1 MKIGRRAVQGTIF
14 TTIST
19 YSSLFIGIISSVIMA
34 RLLLPE
40 HFGIIALGTFFLS
53 LFGRVREFGFDH
65 ALIHRQDD
73 LPQAF
78 KTHFTLQVSLA
89 LINLIL
95 VLISIPILNNF
106 YKPEVILV
114 LAILGLFTLLQA
126 ASSTP
131 RVFLEK
137 ELRFGFTTI
146 VDIAALAISS
156 LLGILAALLGFGLWS
171 LVILNTSGT
180 LLTFLGLY
188 LFSGWRPRLSF
199 DKPMAIW
206 FLRFGF
212 FLFIGGIT
220 TFVLFQYNDFI
231 IGTFIGT
238 ATLGF
243 YTKAFQFAQL
253 PTGMVTAVVS
263 RVALPTYSKL
273 QAESEKLSIAYN
285 LVLRNI
291 FRLSAPFSLVL
302 FLVADEFVGFF
313 LGSKWLPMVPVFKLL
328 LVFSM
333 IRPIFDDTGAFLTA
347 IGKPHILSKY
357 LTTQAVILL
366 ILTPILVKFGSE
378 KGAAVSLDIVMV
390 VGVIMAYYYANRHV
404 KIHYKQIFLPTILAS
419 VLTLAV
425 YWLVT
430 GFWQLE
436 NLNLFLVLII
446 KVTIIGLSYL
456 VWVYLFERKQIKED
470 LDLFIGIIKEKNVEV

>member
-1 MKIGRRAVQGTIF
+1 MKIGQRAVQGTIF

-19 YSSLFIGIISSVIMA
+19 YSSLVIGITSSIIMA

-65 ALIHRQDD
+65 ALIHRQTE

-78 KTHFTLQVSLA
+78 RTHFTLQISLA
-89 LINLIL
+89 LVNLLL
-95 VLISIPILNNF
+95 VLFSIPFLKNF
-106 YKPEVILV
+106 YKPEVIMVLIV
-114 LAILGLFTLLQA
+114 LALFTIFDA
-126 ASSTP
+126 ASRTP

-146 VDIAALAISS
+146 VDITALAISS
-156 LLGILAALLGFGLWS
+156 LLGILAAVLGLGLWS
-171 LVILNTSGT
+171 LVILNISGT
-180 LLTFLGLY
+180 LFTFLGLY
-188 LFSGWRPRLSF
+188 LFSGWKPRLSF
-199 DKPMAIW
+199 DPVMAKW
-206 FLRFGF
+206 FLKFGV

-220 TFVLFQYNDFI
+220 TFIIFQYNDFV
-231 IGTFIGT
+231 IGTFVGT

-273 QAESEKLSIAYN
+273 QAEGEKLSIAYN

-291 FRLSAPFSLVL
+291 FRISAPFSLVL

-347 IGKPHILSKY
+347 IGKPQVLSKY
-357 LTTQAVILL
+357 LTTQALVLL
-366 ILTPILVKFGSE
+366 ILTPFLVKFAQE
-378 KGAAVSLDIVMV
+378 KGAALSLDVVMV
-390 VGVIMAYYYANRHV
+390 IGVVMAYYYANRYV
-404 KIHYKQIFLPTILAS
+404 KIHYRQIFLPTIMAS
-419 VLTLAV
+419 LLTLAV
-425 YWLVT
+425 YFTLT
-430 GFWQLE
+430 YLLPLGQ
-436 NLNLFLVLII
+436 LNLFLLLVVKVLI
-446 KVTIIGLSYL
+446 VGLSYL
-456 VWVYLFERKQIKED
+456 VWVLLLERKGIKED